1 MQSEDYPKL
10 RECPFCGNEYPMITE
25 TSMGVQ
31 ITCPACQTKFRCDC
45 TSSHDYSK
53 AETVKRWNRRAQP
66 SNEPLTCDGCVN
78 KGQYENELEYG
89 YPSPCTRCKRRNT
102 DNYRRP
108 PEGSE
113 NDE

>member
-31 ITCPACQTKFRCDC
+31 ITCPSCQSKFRCDC
-45 TSSHDYSK
+45 TAGHDYRKS
-53 AETVKRWNRRAQP
+53 ETVKHWNRRAQP
-66 SNEPLTCDGCVN
+66 ANEPLTHCGECMKYQTPDCAA
-78 KGQYENELEYG
+78 KHAQAL
-89 YPSPCTRCKRRNT
+89 T
-102 DNYRRP
+102 DFCSHGVRK

-113 NDE
+113 NG